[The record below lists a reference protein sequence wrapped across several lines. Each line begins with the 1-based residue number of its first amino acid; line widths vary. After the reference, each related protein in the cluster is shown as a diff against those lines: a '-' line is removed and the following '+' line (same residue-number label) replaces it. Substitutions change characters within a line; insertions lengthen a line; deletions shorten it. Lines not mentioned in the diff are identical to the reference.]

1 MATVRPVGAATWN
14 PAEYLRFGGERA
26 RPFADLIAR
35 VTSQQPR
42 AVVDLGCGTGALTAG
57 LARRWPHARILGVDS
72 SAEML
77 AQAARSAE
85 PGRVEFV
92 QADVSTWEPDGPVDV
107 VISNA
112 LLHWIPGH
120 ERLLGAWA
128 ASLSPGGELA
138 IQVPSNFTAP
148 THALLAELCSAPRWA
163 GRLADVAPRPDA
175 VLSPA
180 GYFDVLSAAGLVPDV
195 WETTYLHVLTGSD
208 PVLEWVRS
216 TVLRPVLA
224 RLDEAEAAEFT
235 ARYASAL
242 HEAYPPRPDG
252 TTLLP
257 FRRIFAV
264 AARPA

>member
-1 MATVRPVGAATWN
+1 MV
-14 PAEYLRFGGERA
+14 
-26 RPFADLIAR
+26 R
-35 VTSQQPR
+35 VTCVQPGT
-42 AVVDLGCGTGALTAG
+42 VVDLGCGTGALTAE
-57 LARRWPHARILGVDS
+57 LARRWPQARVVGVDS

-77 AQAARSAE
+77 AQAAAQAE

-92 QADVSTWEPDGPVDV
+92 HADVSDWQPEGSVDV
-107 VISNA
+107 LVTNA

-120 ERLLGAWA
+120 ERLLTRWA
-128 ASLSPGGELA
+128 AALSPGGELA
-138 IQVPSNFTAP
+138 MQVPGNFRAP
-148 THALLAELCSAPRWA
+148 THALLAELCGAPRWA
-163 GRLADVAPRPDA
+163 DRLGDVAPRRDA

-180 GYFDVLSAAGLVPDV
+180 GYFDVLSAAGLAPDV
-195 WETTYLHVLTGSD
+195 WETTYLHVLTGAD

-224 RLDEAEAAEFT
+224 RLDDGEAADF
-235 ARYASAL
+235 AALYASAL
-242 HEAYPPRPDG
+242 REAYPPRPDG